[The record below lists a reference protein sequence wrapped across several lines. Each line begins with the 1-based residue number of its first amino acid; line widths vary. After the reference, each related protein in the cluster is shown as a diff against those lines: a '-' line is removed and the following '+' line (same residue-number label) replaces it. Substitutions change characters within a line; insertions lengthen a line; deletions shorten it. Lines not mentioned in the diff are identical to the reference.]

1 MEAAADSERRP
12 KPNLPNLLDVVRVG
26 ARVEGRLKDVAEE
39 TSFEENLKDKHVMK
53 SPVLFPV
60 RTLSFL
66 PECLLLAFQK
76 VFRFSLEINTSN
88 PRSGNQLLQS
98 DLLIP
103 QIEVT

>member
-1 MEAAADSERRP
+1 MEACIISSKDIVFS
-12 KPNLPNLLDVVRVG
+12 
-26 ARVEGRLKDVAEE
+26 ARMLG
-39 TSFEENLKDKHVMK
+39 F
-53 SPVLFPV
+53 
-60 RTLSFL
+60 
-66 PECLLLAFQK
+66 FQK